1 MAPVRRA
8 TPAQRRHAAALRR
21 DGALSRLSTI
31 TGAVG
36 VATIAA
42 VGILGVY
49 VGKALPGH
57 NAAATTTGGGT
68 SSGTTGPVSGSSGSS
83 GNSGNSGNSGQGAI
97 NPPSTPTQSAPAPAP
112 VTSGS
117 S

>member
-1 MAPVRRA
+1 MAHVRRA
-8 TPAQRRHAAALRR
+8 SPAQRRHAAARRR
-21 DGALSRLSTI
+21 DAAISRLSSVTAGI
-31 TGAVG
+31 G
-36 VATIAA
+36 VAIVAA
-42 VGILGVY
+42 VGILGIY

-57 NAAATTTGGGT
+57 HAASATANSTP
-68 SSGTTGPVSGSSGSS
+68 SSTAGQVS

-97 NPPSTPTQSAPAPAP
+97 NPPSTPTQSAPTPAP

>member
-1 MAPVRRA
+1 M
-8 TPAQRRHAAALRR
+8 RR
-21 DGALSRLSTI
+21 DGALARLSSVTAGI
-31 TGAVG
+31 G
-36 VATIAA
+36 VATVAA

-57 NAAATTTGGGT
+57 HAAAATGNSAP
-68 SSGTTGPVSGSSGSS
+68 SSTAGQVS

>member
-8 TPAQRRHAAALRR
+8 TPAQRRYAAALRR

-31 TGAVG
+31 TAAVG
-36 VATIAA
+36 VATIVA

-57 NAAATTTGGGT
+57 NAAATTSGGT
-68 SSGTTGPVSGSSGSS
+68 SSGTAGQVSGDS

-97 NPPSTPTQSAPAPAP
+97 NPPSTPTQRAPAPAP